1 MLLHE
6 KTAIITGTNRGIGL
20 ATLEAF
26 AANGA
31 KVYAHARRETPDF
44 LALINDISRMYGIE
58 IWPVCFDL
66 TDYDAMKQKMKE
78 IAASKRS
85 IDILVNNAG
94 AVADSSSFLMTSVEK
109 MKAVFEVNFFAQM
122 ALSQYVARMMMR
134 NKRAGMSIVNVAS
147 AAGIDGDPAQVEY
160 SASKAA
166 LIGATKK
173 LAIELNGYNIRVNAV
188 APGVTDTDMV
198 SAMDEG
204 LMRRTLEKTVM
215 NRKAQTGEIAGAILF
230 LASGLSSFMTGQVL
244 RVDGGM

>member
-1 MLLHE
+1 LLLHE

-44 LALINDISRMYGIE
+44 LALLDDISRMYGTE

-66 TDYDAMKQKMKE
+66 TDYEAMKQKMRE
-78 IAASKRS
+78 IAASKHQ

-94 AVADSSSFLMTSVEK
+94 ITADDTAFLMTPVEK
-109 MKAVFEVNFFAQM
+109 MKTVFDVNFFAQM
-122 ALSQYVARMMMR
+122 ALTQYAARMMTR
-134 NKRAGMSIVNVAS
+134 NKSVSKSIVNVAS
-147 AAGIDGDPAQVEY
+147 IAGIDGEAQIEY

-173 LAIELNGYNIRVNAV
+173 LAIELNDYNIRVNAV
-188 APGVTDTDMV
+188 APGVTDTDMAR
-198 SAMDEG
+198 AMDESFI
-204 LMRRTLEKTVM
+204 RRATEKTVM
-215 NRKAQTGEIAGAILF
+215 KRKAQTGEISGAILF
-230 LASGLSSFMTGQVL
+230 LASELSSFMTGQVL